1 MMGGDMGGSS
11 FAPESILL
19 SLLLAFCLGHVIG
32 WVYMGT
38 HVGLSYSQ
46 MFVASLVV
54 IPILVALTMALMSGD
69 IVIALGLLAVFA
81 IVRFRNVL
89 KDTRDTTFI
98 MWAILEGMA
107 TGTMRYGLVLISSAC
122 VAFIFMYLRLTSFG
136 GRHRFDVVV
145 SLQTEG
151 PAVAELQPIL
161 RRHSLKIQVAAQR
174 RPAGPNG
181 RPFVSV
187 AVAQSAPQPGAAQR
201 AASHSWHFAGF
212 ALPSRGRSGS
222 VKRAI
227 GMLAQDPPG
236 PEGRQVVAPIVRSGT
251 RAAI

>member
-1 MMGGDMGGSS
+1 MNVSWLETMMGGDAGGSS

-19 SLLLAFCLGHVIG
+19 SLLLAFCLGHIIG

-69 IVIALGLLAVFA
+69 IVIAFGLLAVFA

-107 TGTMRYGLVLISSAC
+107 TGTMRYSLALISSAC
-122 VAFIFMYLRLTSFG
+122 VAFIFVYLRLTSFG

-174 RPAGPNG
+174 DLPDQMVDLSYRLLLRNPRRSQELLNELQATRGISQ
-181 RPFVSV
+181 VSLYH
-187 AVAQSAPQPGAAQR
+187 R
-201 AASHSWHFAGF
+201 ADEAE
-212 ALPSRGRSGS
+212 
-222 VKRAI
+222 V
-227 GMLAQDPPG
+227 
-236 PEGRQVVAPIVRSGT
+236 
-251 RAAI
+251 